1 MLQDIRNNS
10 QGTVAKIIVG
20 IIVVV
25 FALFGAESIVGGLSG
40 EPEVATVNGEGIT
53 ERNFLRAVEG
63 KRRQILSQM
72 GERADPDLIDEAL
85 LKSSVLE
92 GLINEKILVL
102 DAEEK
107 DLYISDVAI
116 ENYIRNIEQ
125 FKVDGT
131 FSNERM
137 QMILRNAALT
147 LNSYKE
153 SLKSQFIIDQ
163 SRSGLIASAFVLENE
178 QNEIVALDRQTR
190 DFGLGTIF
198 KSDFV
203 DSIAVSDEDVAA
215 YYEEQKESYK
225 KPRNVDVS
233 YLALDKSSLESSVEV
248 DDERIQVMYETEK
261 AEFVGEEERV
271 SSHILIKIDDDKTEE
286 QALEAIKKIEARI
299 AAGEAFEVLAKELSE
314 DEGSASVGGALGRSG
329 KGVYVADFEKALFAL
344 APGEISAPVKTEFGY
359 HLIKLE
365 SIEANE
371 IPSFE
376 EMKAGLEERYRKE
389 EADQLYAEL
398 VEKLADI
405 TYSSP
410 DLAEAA
416 DELSLEVMQLA
427 GVSLETENEI
437 FSSPRVQKVL
447 FSDDLVVEKNN
458 SELIEFSEGR
468 SVVFRVEALHEESVL
483 PLEAVAERVR
493 SEIRGIKSA
502 EFAASVGEAFRS
514 RVAAGE
520 NAAELAAEMGVNWN
534 QHKEIRRDNV
544 MLNREVITKLF
555 TLTKKENL
563 ADNVVGF
570 EIMGGDYAVLI
581 LDDIHQGDAEN
592 ASAMELSSI
601 SNMLGSSIGA
611 IDYRNYQEMAVNA
624 AEIEKF

>member
-1 MLQDIRNNS
+1 MLQDIRDNS
-10 QGTVAKIIVG
+10 QGTIAKIIVG

-40 EPEVATVNGEGIT
+40 EPEIAAVNGEGIT

-72 GERADPDLIDEAL
+72 GERADPDLIDDAL

-102 DAEEK
+102 DAQEK
-107 DLYISDVAI
+107 DLYVSDLAV
-116 ENYIRNIEQ
+116 ENYIRNIDQ

-163 SRSGLIASAFVLENE
+163 SRSGIIASAFVLENE
-178 QNEIVALDRQTR
+178 QDEIVALDRQTR
-190 DFGLGTIF
+190 DFGLVTVF
-198 KSDFV
+198 KSDYIESV
-203 DSIAVSDEDVAA
+203 AVSDEEVAA
-215 YYEEQKESYK
+215 YYEENKENYK

-233 YLALDKSSLESSVEV
+233 YVTVDRASLEASIEV
-248 DDERIQVMYETEK
+248 DEERIQVMYETEK

-271 SSHILIKIDDDKTEE
+271 SSHILIKIDDDTSEE
-286 QALEAIKKIEARI
+286 QALEKIKQIETRLN
-299 AAGEAFEVLAKELSE
+299 AGEKFEDLAKELSE
-314 DEGSASVGGALGRSG
+314 DEGSASNGGDLGRSG
-329 KGVYVADFEKALFAL
+329 RGVYVADFEEALFAL
-344 APGEISAPVKTEFGY
+344 SPGQVSAPVKTEFGY
-359 HLIKLE
+359 HLIKLA

-371 IPSFE
+371 IPALE
-376 EMKAGLEERYRKE
+376 EMKAGLEERYRRD
-389 EADQLYAEL
+389 EASQTYAGLLES
-398 VEKLADI
+398 LADI

-416 DELSLEVMQLA
+416 DELSLEVKQLV
-427 GVSLETENEI
+427 GVSSQTENEI

-447 FSDDLVVEKNN
+447 FSDDLVIEQNN
-458 SELIEFSEGR
+458 SDLIEFADGR
-468 SVVFRVEALHEESVL
+468 SVVFRVDALHEESVL
-483 PLEAVAERVR
+483 PLDAVKEK
-493 SEIRGIKSA
+493 IRQKMKGEKAA
-502 EFAASVGEAFRS
+502 EFAASVGEAY
-514 RVAAGE
+514 RVRVSAGE
-520 NAAELAAEMGVNWN
+520 DPEKVAKEMGLNWK
-534 QHKEIRRDNV
+534 QHNDVRRDNV

-555 TLTKKENL
+555 TLLKHESL

-570 EIMGGDYAVLI
+570 EILGGDYAVMVLNE
-581 LDDIHQGDAEN
+581 IHQGNAEDAN
-592 ASAMELSSI
+592 AMELSSI
-601 SNMLGSSIGA
+601 SNMLSSSVGA
-611 IDYRNYQEMAVNA
+611 VDYRNYQEVAVSK

>member
-102 DAEEK
+102 DAQEK
-107 DLYISDVAI
+107 DLYISDLAV

-147 LNSYKE
+147 LKSYKE

-163 SRSGLIASAFVLENE
+163 SRSGIIASAFVLDNE

-190 DFGLGTIF
+190 DFGLATIF
-198 KSDFV
+198 KSDYIE
-203 DSIAVSDEDVAA
+203 SIAVSDDDVAS
-215 YYEEQKESYK
+215 YYEEHKEEYK
-225 KPRNVDVS
+225 KPQNVDVS
-233 YLALDKSSLESSVEV
+233 YLTIDRASLESSIEI
-248 DDERIQVMYETEK
+248 DEERIQVMYETEK

-286 QALEAIKKIEARI
+286 QALEAIKKIEERL
-299 AAGEAFEVLAKELSE
+299 AAGEAFDVLAKELSE
-314 DEGSASVGGALGRSG
+314 DEGSASVGGDLGRSG
-329 KGVYVADFEKALFAL
+329 RGVYVADFEDALFSL
-344 APGEISAPVKTEFGY
+344 SPGETSAPVKTEFGY
-359 HLIKLE
+359 HLIKLD

-371 IPSFE
+371 IPE
-376 EMKAGLEERYRKE
+376 LDEMRADLEDRYRKD
-389 EADQLYAEL
+389 EASQLYAEL
-398 VEKLADI
+398 AEKLSDI

-416 DELSLEVMQLA
+416 DELSLEIAQLV
-427 GVSLETENEI
+427 GVSSTTANEI
-437 FSSPRVQKVL
+437 FSSPRVRKVL
-447 FSDDLVVEKNN
+447 FSDELVVEQNN
-458 SELIEFSEGR
+458 SELIEFADGR
-468 SVVFRVEALHEESVL
+468 SVVFRVDALHEESIL
-483 PLEAVAERVR
+483 PLESVKETVR
-493 SEIRGIKSA
+493 SQIKALKSA
-502 EFAASVGEAFRS
+502 EYAASVGDAYKL

-520 NAAELAAEMGVNWN
+520 NPVAVAEEMGINWKK
-534 QHKEIRRDNV
+534 HSAVRRDNV

-555 TLTKKENL
+555 TLAKHEKP

-570 EIMGGDYAVLI
+570 EILGGDYAIIVLNE
-581 LDDIHQGDAEN
+581 IHQGNAEDAN
-592 ASAMELSSI
+592 AMELSSI
-601 SNMLGSSIGA
+601 SNMLGSSVGA
-611 IDYRNYQEMAVNA
+611 IDYRNYQDMAVSS
-624 AEIEKF
+624 AEVEKF